1 MVVREA
7 LLDPTGRT
15 GGEADARRAP
25 RLVPLRGA
33 RLGLL
38 NSTKP
43 NSAVVL
49 EQVAALLEQ
58 EEGVASVTMFS
69 KRSFAVP
76 AEEKVLSDIAETC
89 DYAIAGVGD

>member
-1 MVVREA
+1 MVREA
-7 LLDPTGRT
+7 LLDPTGRAG
-15 GGEADARRAP
+15 GGEDARRAP
-25 RLVPLRGA
+25 RTAPLRGA

-38 NSTKP
+38 NNTKP

-49 EQVAALLEQ
+49 EQVAALLEA
-58 EEGVASVTMFS
+58 EHGVASVRMFS

-76 AEEKVLSDIAETC
+76 AEEKVLAEIAESC